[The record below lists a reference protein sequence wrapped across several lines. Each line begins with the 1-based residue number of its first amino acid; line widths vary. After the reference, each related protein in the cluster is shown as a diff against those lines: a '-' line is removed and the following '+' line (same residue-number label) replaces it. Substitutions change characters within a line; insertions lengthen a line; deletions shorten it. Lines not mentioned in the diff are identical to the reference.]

1 MQNYIIKYSEKT
13 IEKYLQYRQDI
24 IEQFKLMIIKRK
36 MCENFQISLNHVQIS
51 LIVTKIA
58 NYAKLRN

>member
-1 MQNYIIKYSEKT
+1 M
-13 IEKYLQYRQDI
+13 EKYLWYRQDI
-24 IEQFKLMIIKRK
+24 IEQFKLMKIKRK
-36 MCENFQISLNHVQIS
+36 MCENFQISLNYAKIL